1 MFARHATRQRTVL
14 LVGRDLHEAERVRR
28 LLPARVAISPSQAAA
43 RDALRIA
50 DVVVL
55 EDRAWPPKDGEALA
69 ELREL
74 SAARRLALVL
84 SRQRGE
90 SGEPSAVPVGERPY
104 RMEEIGPAIPTAL
117 PRTRTCTPR
126 HLPPP

>member
-1 MFARHATRQRTVL
+1 VH
-14 LVGRDLHEAERVRR
+14 
-28 LLPARVAISPSQAAA
+28 
-43 RDALRIA
+43 IA

-55 EDRAWPPKDGEALA
+55 EDRAWPAKDGEALA

-90 SGEPSAVPVGERPY
+90 SGEPSSVPVVERPY
-104 RMEEIGPAIPTAL
+104 RMEEIVEAMRIAL
-117 PRTRTCTPR
+117 LRRRT
-126 HLPPP
+126 